1 MIEALNFLLCA
12 FPKYTETLVTLD
24 GYKEFEKRADAQV

>member
-12 FPKYTETLVTLD
+12 FPKYTKTLVTLD
-24 GYKEFEKRADAQV
+24 GYGAEEKHGKG